1 MNKQELIALVKELLQ
16 EENLENRNEDLQL
29 LRREYKYLLGRDED
43 SFAEQ
48 EETDKFIALFN
59 ELAKKEPKLL
69 SSPYEEKK
77 KIIEAARKL
86 LDKKE
91 ILAANKDLDKLS
103 DDFRKAGRSGSKEQD
118 DELWNEFRQVK
129 DAFYAKKKAFFEEL
143 DKANAEK
150 RAKKEDI
157 IERAKAVIEVENI
170 REANA
175 QMDALRKEWKEVG
188 YSGKG
193 DEFLWKDFARVMD
206 EFQEKKK
213 ERHGEMLKLFEE
225 RAARLRVL
233 QDCSQTYGA
242 KIIINRIEC
251 DDFEA
256 GKASDTF
263 DFEILPQNLRLNSK
277 GMKPK
282 CCHTYNQIVS
292 LEVVDFLAER
302 FVWFQ
307 PFLILRRKIRSA
319 YYKVLRLF

>member
-1 MNKQELIALVKELLQ
+1 MNKQELIALVKELLE
-16 EENLENRNEDLQL
+16 EENLDDRANDLQL

-69 SSPYEEKK
+69 SSPYQEKK
-77 KIIEAARKL
+77 NIIEAARKL

-91 ILAANKDLDKLS
+91 ILAANKELDKLS
-103 DDFRKAGRSGSKEQD
+103 DDFRKAGRAGSKEQD
-118 DELWNEFRQVK
+118 DELWNEFRKVK
-129 DAFYAKKKAFFEEL
+129 DEFYAKKKAFFEEL
-143 DKANAEK
+143 DKVNAEK

-170 REANA
+170 RESNA

-193 DEFLWKDFARVMD
+193 DEYLWKDFAKVMD

-225 RAARLRVL
+225 RAAKKEELIKKARILLANSEFTDEEIEQVKGLRNEYK
-233 QDCSQTYGA
+233 TIG
-242 KIIINRIEC
+242 
-251 DDFEA
+251 FA
-256 GKASDTF
+256 GKEKDDDLWQRFNEVIQKYF
-263 DFEILPQNLRLNSK
+263 DE
-277 GMKPK
+277 MK
-282 CCHTYNQIVS
+282 
-292 LEVVDFLAER
+292 F
-302 FVWFQ
+302 
-307 PFLILRRKIRSA
+307 
-319 YYKVLRLF
+319 YKD

>member
-1 MNKQELIALVKELLQ
+1 MNKQELIALVKELLE
-16 EENLENRNEDLQL
+16 EENLDDRANDLQL

-69 SSPYEEKK
+69 SSPYQEKK
-77 KIIEAARKL
+77 NIIEAARKL

-91 ILAANKDLDKLS
+91 ILAANKELDKLS
-103 DDFRKAGRSGSKEQD
+103 DDFRKAGRAGSKEQD

-193 DEFLWKDFARVMD
+193 DEYLWKDFAKV
-206 EFQEKKK
+206 K
-213 ERHGEMLKLFEE
+213 
-225 RAARLRVL
+225 
-233 QDCSQTYGA
+233 
-242 KIIINRIEC
+242 
-251 DDFEA
+251 
-256 GKASDTF
+256 
-263 DFEILPQNLRLNSK
+263 NLRNEYKATGFAGREKDDDLWQRFNEAIQK
-277 GMKPK
+277 YFDEMK
-282 CCHTYNQIVS
+282 
-292 LEVVDFLAER
+292 F
-302 FVWFQ
+302 
-307 PFLILRRKIRSA
+307 
-319 YYKVLRLF
+319 YKE

>member
-91 ILAANKDLDKLS
+91 ILAANKELDKLS
-103 DDFRKAGRSGSKEQD
+103 DDFRKAGRAGSKEQD
-118 DELWNEFRQVK
+118 DELWNEFRKVK
-129 DAFYAKKKAFFEEL
+129 DEFYAKKKAFFEEL

-193 DEFLWKDFARVMD
+193 DEYLWKDFAKVMD

-225 RAARLRVL
+225 RAAKKEELIKNARILLANSEFSEEEIAKVKNLRNE
-233 QDCSQTYGA
+233 YKAIG
-242 KIIINRIEC
+242 
-251 DDFEA
+251 FA
-256 GKASDTF
+256 GKEKDDDLWQRFNEVIQKYF
-263 DFEILPQNLRLNSK
+263 DE
-277 GMKPK
+277 MK
-282 CCHTYNQIVS
+282 
-292 LEVVDFLAER
+292 F
-302 FVWFQ
+302 
-307 PFLILRRKIRSA
+307 
-319 YYKVLRLF
+319 YKE